1 MARKNST
8 KAKPQAR
15 RTTPAKTAKKP
26 AKPRAK
32 KEPTV
37 FERGLVQKA
46 PGKLPD
52 GFIAQD
58 NPAQVQTY

>member
-15 RTTPAKTAKKP
+15 RTTPAKTAKKSV
-26 AKPRAK
+26 KPRA